1 MIVSC
6 SCLLSKIQKNVAYNT
21 KLDQF
26 PVHKITLSTFWK
38 FCNKVSST
46 ETNKTRLESFFF
58 KGHMEKLFSKPNWNL
73 ICLSILKTQTNKHW
87 SPTGMMGSFNCNLGS
102 LNHVMGS
109 LNHRMGSLSL
119 NMGSLDLNMGSLNL
133 NMENKKMTVK
143 IMPRKLFANSKAWPT
158 KDCCKEIPTRTFFQS
173 EVGASM
179 IGKLFSTDRGCW
191 SRLGLETCLLT
202 KMISNVP
209 SKLWG
214 ATVTKFGWEIF
225 AKTGR
230 LHTQ

>member
-1 MIVSC
+1 MWLTTQNLINFRC
-6 SCLLSKIQKNVAYNT
+6 T
-21 KLDQF
+21 KL
-26 PVHKITLSTFWK
+26 PSVHFGNSATKWAQQKQTKHDWK
-38 FCNKVSST
+38 G
-46 ETNKTRLESFFF
+46 FFF

-179 IGKLFSTDRGCW
+179 IGKLLSTDRGCW